1 MPDVLTDDQRD
12 RIANEIR
19 RHPLSADDVIRLVR
33 AAGAAA
39 ANGVTVSQ
47 METRIQG
54 DGGRHV
60 FRTSE
65 EDPDG
70 KQ

>member
-1 MPDVLTDDQRD
+1 MNDVLTEDQRE
-12 RIANEIR
+12 RITNEIR
-19 RHPLSADDVIRLVR
+19 RHPLSADDVVRLVR

-39 ANGVTVSQ
+39 ANGVTISQ
-47 METRIQG
+47 MEHRIQG
-54 DGGRHV
+54 KDGRHV
-60 FRTSE
+60 FRTSQ